1 MNWITLGGRDIPV
14 VLVRKNI
21 KNLYLRLRPEGFLA
35 VNVPRAVSEAAV
47 EAFIRRHGQRILAEL
62 DRMAQATAP
71 DPSVAW
77 VLGEKV
83 NCQRGAS
90 PKPSVAFRDRTL
102 VLGTFPDERNERIR
116 LERFYGSLVLAETR
130 KILSERQEELTRDF
144 DLSGIVLKTQRM
156 KTRLGSCQTR
166 DRVIKLNTVLGRF
179 DRRYLEA
186 ILLHELC
193 HLRVPNHGADFY
205 RLLEKHVPDYRYLR
219 TEILDLVRTRGV

>member
-35 VNVPRAVSEAAV
+35 VNVPRAVPDSAV
-47 EAFIRRHGQRILAEL
+47 EVFIRRHGKRILAEL
-62 DRMAQATAP
+62 DRMSRTAAP

-77 VLGEKV
+77 ILGEKV
-83 NCQRGAS
+83 PCQRGIS
-90 PKPSVAFRDRTL
+90 PKPSVAFREGAL
-102 VLGTFPDERNERIR
+102 VLGTFPDEKNERRR
-116 LERFYGSLVLAETR
+116 LERFYGSLVLAEAE
-130 KILSERQEELTRDF
+130 KILSERREELSPDF
-144 DLSGIVLKTQRM
+144 DLGGIVWKTQRM
-156 KTRLGSCQTR
+156 KSRLGSCQFR

-205 RLLEKHVPDYRYLR
+205 RLLEKHVPDYRSLR
-219 TEILDLVRTRGV
+219 TEINDLVRTRGV